1 MSKIKENKPTLKSKY
16 KQGYYKLNNT
26 EKYIG
31 DPTKIIYRS
40 SWEHRF
46 CCYCD
51 LSPDIICW
59 SSEPIGI
66 PYRTPFDKPEHKGHL
81 YYVDFFVRVKKSD
94 DVTVDYMVEVKPES
108 ILTKPNLT
116 GQKPSI
122 QQIAAHNDQ
131 LKKWIINK
139 SKFDAAKEYAR
150 KMGYVFIVVTEK
162 FLYQKG
168 V

>member
-1 MSKIKENKPTLKSKY
+1 MSKM
-16 KQGYYKLNNT
+16 
-26 EKYIG
+26 
-31 DPTKIIYRS
+31 
-40 SWEHRF
+40 
-46 CCYCD
+46 
-51 LSPDIICW
+51 
-59 SSEPIGI
+59 I

-81 YYVDFFVRVKKSD
+81 YYVDFFMRVKKSD